1 MEPNDEDNEF
11 FEAPEEQLET
21 IVEENKTPK
30 DKTDPVEPSLK
41 RSLESWSPWEE
52 PVKKKSTGFKVE

>member
-1 MEPNDEDNEF
+1 MEPNDEDDEF

-21 IVEENKTPK
+21 SIEENKTPK
-30 DKTDPVEPSLK
+30 DKADPVEPSLK
-41 RSLESWSPWEE
+41 RSLSWSPWEE